1 MVPAAMRRLRTAVA
15 SVARVLILLIVVG
28 SAGGFLARQM
38 TFIDRQ
44 MIYFPQR
51 TLAATPAD
59 AGLDYEDIFLTASDG
74 VRIHGWY
81 VPGEQSTTL
90 LWFHGNAGN
99 IGDRVE
105 NLLQL
110 NRHVGVSVLILDYR
124 GYGRSDG
131 KPSEK
136 GLYLDAEAAIEYLVT
151 ERGLVPETDLVL
163 FGRSM
168 GCGVAVEMATRHRVR
183 AVILESGFPSVRAM
197 AKRVYPFLPSAMLL
211 SLVEARYDSLS
222 KLPNVRAPVMVLHGD
237 RDLTV
242 PIELGVELFEAAN
255 DPKRFY
261 RIQGAAHNDTYHVG
275 GEPYF
280 EALREFIDAY

>member
-1 MVPAAMRRLRTAVA
+1 MR
-15 SVARVLILLIVVG
+15 VARLAAALLILG
-28 SAGGFLARQM
+28 TASAVTLRVF
-38 TFIDRQ
+38 TIIDRHT
-44 MIYFPQR
+44 IYFPER
-51 TLAATPAD
+51 ELTASPAD
-59 AGLDYEDIFLTASDG
+59 VGLEFDDVFLTASDG
-74 VRIHGWY
+74 TSLHGWY
-81 VPGEQSTTL
+81 VPGDGPTTL
-90 LWFHGNAGN
+90 VWFHGNAGN
-99 IGDRVE
+99 ISHRVE

-110 NRHVGVSVLILDYR
+110 NRRLGVNVFIFDYR

-136 GLYLDAEAAIEYLVT
+136 GLYLDAEAAIEYLVRD
-151 ERGLVPETDLVL
+151 RGLDPETDLVM
-163 FGRSM
+163 FGRSL
-168 GCGVAVEMATRHRVR
+168 GAAVAVEMATRHRVR

-197 AKRVYPFLPSAMLL
+197 AKRVFPFVPSAMLL

-242 PIELGVELFEAAN
+242 PIELGVELYEAAN

-261 RIQGAAHNDTYHVG
+261 RIQGADHNDTYHVG

-280 EALREFIDAY
+280 EALRDFVDAY

>member
-1 MVPAAMRRLRTAVA
+1 MRVARLAAVLLILGVASAVA
-15 SVARVLILLIVVG
+15 VRVFTI
-28 SAGGFLARQM
+28 
-38 TFIDRQ
+38 IDRHT
-44 MIYFPQR
+44 IYFPER
-51 TLAATPAD
+51 ELTASPAD
-59 AGLDYEDIFLTASDG
+59 VGLEFDDVFLTASDG
-74 VRIHGWY
+74 TRLHGWY
-81 VPGEQSTTL
+81 VPGDGPTTL
-90 LWFHGNAGN
+90 VWFHGNAGN
-99 IGDRVE
+99 ISHRVE

-110 NRHVGVSVLILDYR
+110 NRRLGVNVFIFDYR

-136 GLYLDAEAAIEYLVT
+136 GLYLDAEAAIEYLVRD
-151 ERGLVPETDLVL
+151 RGLDPETDLVM
-163 FGRSM
+163 FGRSL
-168 GCGVAVEMATRHRVR
+168 GAAVAVEMATRHRVR

-197 AKRVYPFLPSAMLL
+197 AKRVFPFVPSAMLL

-242 PIELGVELFEAAN
+242 PIELGVELYEAAN

-261 RIQGAAHNDTYHVG
+261 RIQGADHNDTYHVG

-280 EALREFIDAY
+280 EALRDFVDAY